1 MPVRHDP
8 DRHRFELQHEGR
20 AAVAEYRREGSTL
33 VLTHTEVP
41 REDRGEGLG
50 DELARF
56 AFKYARDHGLA
67 VSPRCAFMA
76 AWLRRHPEYQDIA
89 K

>member
-8 DRHRFELQHEGR
+8 DRQRFELHHEGR
-20 AAVAEYRREGSTL
+20 AAVAEYRREGGTM

-41 REDRGEGLG
+41 PEDRGEGLG

-56 AFKYARDHGLA
+56 AFQYARDHRLT
-67 VSPRCAFMA
+67 VVPRCAFMA
-76 AWLRRHPEYQDIA
+76 AWLRRHPEYQDLA